1 MRMLQALAVLGLAGG
16 LLPGCDVTA
25 QVPAAVATASV
36 IGTIPVFKRS
46 PLDVIYSG
54 LTGRDCSIV
63 RLDEGK
69 TYCRP
74 VDPPPEAPVFCTH
87 SLARVDCWADPASLP
102 GRPTPVADGPTAL
115 TPAQEANRVRTW
127 P

>member
-1 MRMLQALAVLGLAGG
+1 MFRTLMVVMGLAG
-16 LLPGCDVTA
+16 LLAGCDVTA

-36 IGTIPVFKRS
+36 IGTIPVFGRS

-54 LTGRDCSIV
+54 LTGKDCSIV

-74 VDPPPEAPVFCTH
+74 VEPPPEPPRFCTR
-87 SLARVDCWADPASLP
+87 SLGTVDCWADPATVT
-102 GRPTPVADGPTAL
+102 GNTTPVADGPMSL
-115 TPAQEANRVRTW
+115 TPQQEANRVRTW